1 MMVFTIILII
11 LMVIID
17 MVVFPSILQMI
28 LLPICPESPRY
39 LLISKGQE
47 QVTMMTIMMVILV
60 VIMTMMIKVMMMVI
74 MRIVMKSDV
83 DDVGDGDE
91 VRS

>member
-1 MMVFTIILII
+1 MVFLLII
-11 LMVIID
+11 IMVIID

-47 QVTMMTIMMVILV
+47 QVTMVTVMMVMMV
-60 VIMTMMIKVMMMVI
+60 VIMTMMIKVMMMGI
-74 MRIVMKSDV
+74 IP
-83 DDVGDGDE
+83 
-91 VRS
+91 

>member
-1 MMVFTIILII
+1 
-11 LMVIID
+11 MVIID

-47 QVTMMTIMMVILV
+47 QVTMMTVMMVMMV
-60 VIMTMMIKVMMMVI
+60 VIMTMMIKVMIVVI
-74 MRIVMKSDV
+74 MRIVM
-83 DDVGDGDE
+83 
-91 VRS
+91 R

>member
-11 LMVIID
+11 IID

-60 VIMTMMIKVMMMVI
+60 VIMTMIIKVMMVVI
-74 MRIVMKSDV
+74 MRMVMLMMLV
-83 DDVGDGDE
+83 MVM
-91 VRS
+91 R

>member
-1 MMVFTIILII
+1 MVII
-11 LMVIID
+11 MVIID

-47 QVTMMTIMMVILV
+47 QVTMMTIMMVMMVVMV
-60 VIMTMMIKVMMMVI
+60 VIVTMMIKVMMVVI
-74 MRIVMKSDV
+74 MRMVM
-83 DDVGDGDE
+83 
-91 VRS
+91 R

>member
-1 MMVFTIILII
+1 MMVFIIII
-11 LMVIID
+11 MVIID

-47 QVTMMTIMMVILV
+47 QVTMMTIMIVILV
-60 VIMTMMIKVMMMVI
+60 VIMTMVIKVMMMVI
-74 MRIVMKSDV
+74 MRLVM
-83 DDVGDGDE
+83 
-91 VRS
+91 R

>member
-11 LMVIID
+11 LIIIID

-47 QVTMMTIMMVILV
+47 QVTMMTIMIVIMV
-60 VIMTMMIKVMMMVI
+60 VINW
-74 MRIVMKSDV
+74 
-83 DDVGDGDE
+83 VGEPDA
-91 VRS
+91 

>member
-1 MMVFTIILII
+1 MMVFTINLII
-11 LMVIID
+11 IMMVIID

-47 QVTMMTIMMVILV
+47 QVTMMTIMMVIMV
-60 VIMTMMIKVMMMVI
+60 VLMTMMIKVMMVVI
-74 MRIVMKSDV
+74 MRIMM
-83 DDVGDGDE
+83 
-91 VRS
+91 R

>member
-11 LMVIID
+11 IID

-47 QVTMMTIMMVILV
+47 QVTMMTIMIVILV
-60 VIMTMMIKVMMMVI
+60 VIMTMVIKVMMMVI
-74 MRIVMKSDV
+74 MRMVM
-83 DDVGDGDE
+83 
-91 VRS
+91 R

>member
-11 LMVIID
+11 IID

-47 QVTMMTIMMVILV
+47 QVTMMTIMIVIMV
-60 VIMTMMIKVMMMVI
+60 VINW
-74 MRIVMKSDV
+74 
-83 DDVGDGDE
+83 VGEPDA
-91 VRS
+91 